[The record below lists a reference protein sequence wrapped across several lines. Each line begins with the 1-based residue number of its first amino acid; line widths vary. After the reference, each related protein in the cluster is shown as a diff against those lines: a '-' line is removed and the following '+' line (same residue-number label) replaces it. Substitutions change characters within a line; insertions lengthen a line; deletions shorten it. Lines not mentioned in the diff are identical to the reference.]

1 MEKAIFV
8 DKDCTLIP
16 DIPYN
21 VDPARISLMPHVLP
35 GLKRLQKEGY
45 LLIIISNQSGVAK
58 GHFEERE
65 LTKVIQKIVELLAAG
80 KVNMHDF
87 YYCPHHPDGK
97 VKFYAREC
105 ECRKPKPGLLLRAAR
120 DWKIDLPSSWMIGDI
135 LDDVEAGRR
144 AGCQTIL
151 LDNGNETEWRMDDMR
166 QPHHCVKNIEQA
178 AHIILST
185 KTGYA
190 AIPQ

>member
-1 MEKAIFV
+1 
-8 DKDCTLIP
+8 
-16 DIPYN
+16 
-21 VDPARISLMPHVLP
+21 
-35 GLKRLQKEGY
+35 
-45 LLIIISNQSGVAK
+45 
-58 GHFEERE
+58 
-65 LTKVIQKIVELLAAG
+65 
-80 KVNMHDF
+80 MHDF

-97 VKFYAREC
+97 VKLYAREC

-151 LDNGNETEWRMDDMR
+151 LDNGHETEWRMDNVR
-166 QPHHCVKNIEQA
+166 QPHYRVKNIEQA

-185 KTGYA
+185 KTDYA
-190 AIPQ
+190 AV